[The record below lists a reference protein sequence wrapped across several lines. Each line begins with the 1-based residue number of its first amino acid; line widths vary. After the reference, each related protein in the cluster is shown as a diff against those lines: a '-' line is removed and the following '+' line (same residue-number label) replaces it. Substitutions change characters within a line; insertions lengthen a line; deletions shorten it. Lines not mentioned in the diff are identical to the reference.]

1 MPKFEI
7 NVSAYLEVEFDE
19 KPTADQIIAYYRE
32 EPGDLFLN
40 LVVDSVD
47 EAH

>member
-7 NVSAYLEVEFDE
+7 NVSAYVEAEFDK
-19 KPTADQIIAYYRE
+19 KPTADEIIEYFRG
-32 EPGDLFLN
+32 EPADLFLN

-47 EAH
+47 KAV

>member
-7 NVSAYLEVEFDE
+7 NVSAYVEAEFDK
-19 KPTADQIIAYYRE
+19 KPTANEIIAYYRE

-47 EAH
+47 EAD